1 MLHAGSASDR
11 ALMRRRCLTGHQL
24 LTKLSLSSQRHRH
37 SANKKQLLDFLS
49 QAILHSMSSVTF
61 DATLLEVAK
70 AHLRDAFLLVQPPL
84 TRAIKAIFVRQF
96 GAGELLSKF
105 KSYLGRSMQDFAV
118 DDGRAFDMYASL
130 LLRSV
135 LRTGPVGYMNAR
147 TRCSP
152 SCSTLLTYTLS
163 DASSLTAVAR
173 WLRCF
178 KAA

>member
-1 MLHAGSASDR
+1 
-11 ALMRRRCLTGHQL
+11 MRRRCLTGHQL
-24 LTKLSLSSQRHRH
+24 LTKLSLPSQQHHH
-37 SANKKQLLDFLS
+37 SANKKQLLDFAL
-49 QAILHSMSSVTF
+49 QAILLHSMSSVTF

-96 GAGELLSKF
+96 GAGEWLSKF

-135 LRTGPVGYMNAR
+135 LCTGPVGHMNALLVLDFHHLVQ
-147 TRCSP
+147 RCLH
-152 SCSTLLTYTLS
+152 TH
-163 DASSLTAVAR
+163 SLTHPI
-173 WLRCF
+173 
-178 KAA
+178 